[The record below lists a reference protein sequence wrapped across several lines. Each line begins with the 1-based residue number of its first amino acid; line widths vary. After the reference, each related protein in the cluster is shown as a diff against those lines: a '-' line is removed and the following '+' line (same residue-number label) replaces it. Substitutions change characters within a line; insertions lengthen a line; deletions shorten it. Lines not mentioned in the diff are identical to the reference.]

1 MASSLTLTPRYGRD
15 YKSKAEVLADWQAG
29 KDFTVAD
36 MFNRWHGAA
45 TSIRDSADL
54 KAEGTTSVHIRYKR
68 LTMIAVVKL

>member
-15 YKSKAEVLADWQAG
+15 YKSKAEALKAWTDGA
-29 KDFTVAD
+29 DFTVAD

-54 KAEGTTSVHIRYKR
+54 KAEGTTSVHIRYRK
-68 LTMIAVVKL
+68 LTMICVVKL